1 MSGGSEM
8 ELNNGALE
16 FMKKFVS
23 GHRIVATGEL
33 TGLQI
38 AEARSD
44 GRFYAEPDGGLG
56 WVALPWHLS
65 TVQDKARESNMIS
78 GWQD

>member
-8 ELNNGALE
+8 ELNDGALE

-44 GRFYAEPDGGLG
+44 GRFMLNLMAVLAGLLCLG
-56 WVALPWHLS
+56 TYQLS
-65 TVQDKARESNMIS
+65 KIKRVNQT
-78 GWQD
+78 